1 MTPAKTSAAP
11 SHRASLALLIGLNVA
26 FYALTQFPLG
36 RILVVPLDTLVTTL
50 HELGHAIV
58 CLATGGSVSALT
70 IVSDGD
76 GHAGVTWCRGG
87 IPFLYTQAGY
97 LGAAFFGCVLIRLGR
112 AQEKAKAVLKGLGA
126 LIAAASLFL
135 IGPGLFHGADT
146 TQALGSLAVGVGMAV
161 VLLFLGA
168 KLPTKVA
175 HILLL
180 ILAGQTALNA
190 LKDTVGLIEI
200 SLGLTPYQGSF
211 TDATN
216 MYNLTHI
223 PAAFWSVLWGV
234 VSLIMLAVTLKV
246 SYGKKSGGA
255 SA

>member
-1 MTPAKTSAAP
+1 
-11 SHRASLALLIGLNVA
+11 
-26 FYALTQFPLG
+26 
-36 RILVVPLDTLVTTL
+36 
-50 HELGHAIV
+50 
-58 CLATGGSVSALT
+58 
-70 IVSDGD
+70 
-76 GHAGVTWCRGG
+76 
-87 IPFLYTQAGY
+87 
-97 LGAAFFGCVLIRLGR
+97 
-112 AQEKAKAVLKGLGA
+112 
-126 LIAAASLFL
+126 
-135 IGPGLFHGADT
+135 
-146 TQALGSLAVGVGMAV
+146 V